1 MLPCRPLLDAALVTV
16 DDQNATIMYFAE
28 LLNSLRF
35 ASVFSTLGPSQS
47 GLQFSMRFLRCV
59 DHDVVVEARAGLRV
73 MRRGTR
79 YPGHFG

>member
-28 LLNSLRF
+28 LLNSLHF

-59 DHDVVVEARAGLRV
+59 DHDVVVEVLKV
-73 MRRGTR
+73 MNVCIV
-79 YPGHFG
+79 